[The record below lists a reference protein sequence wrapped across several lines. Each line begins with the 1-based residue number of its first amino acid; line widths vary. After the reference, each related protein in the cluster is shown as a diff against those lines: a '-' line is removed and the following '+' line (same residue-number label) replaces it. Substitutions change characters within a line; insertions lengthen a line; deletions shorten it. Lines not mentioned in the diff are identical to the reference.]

1 MTKVVKWWERV
12 SFWNKFKMVCL
23 SVGVSSE
30 LGMHFSDVGNTWKIA
45 VGCIAFTGVV
55 IGIVFDDKDSNGIAD
70 IFEVPPP
77 LKHKKKS

>member
-30 LGMHFSDVGNTWKIA
+30 LGMHFSDIGNIWKII
-45 VGCIAFTGVV
+45 VGCMAFAGVV
-55 IGIVFDDKDSNGIAD
+55 AGIIFDDKDGNGIAD
-70 IFEVPPP
+70 PFEALPIQ
-77 LKHKKKS
+77 KHKKKS